1 MAMRYEEAR
10 PLVGAIIRADRADFA
25 DAGFADEC
33 RELLEERSVLVF
45 PEANLTDE
53 EQIDFTDLLGER
65 SDYGAKMPDRDGNVS
80 EIYKVTLDPEVK
92 VDTQYVYATWFWHM
106 DGVTAVQ
113 DPPAAT
119 LLSARNVAGEGGE
132 TEFASTLAAYAAL
145 PERAKAKL
153 DGLRGMH
160 SVYAGV
166 RPMLDFSI
174 RPEDWDGAHSKLE
187 HPLVWTHESGRKSL
201 VLGVQLEEIVGM
213 NLIEARALIQRLME
227 WASQPDFKYRH
238 NWREGDLVMWK
249 NLAALHRVAPYDVAS
264 GRLMHRTS
272 LARMKVP
279 A

>member
-153 DGLRGMH
+153 DGLRGC
-160 SVYAGV
+160 G
-166 RPMLDFSI
+166 RCSI
-174 RPEDWDGAHSKLE
+174 S
-187 HPLVWTHESGRKSL
+187 
-201 VLGVQLEEIVGM
+201 
-213 NLIEARALIQRLME
+213 
-227 WASQPDFKYRH
+227 
-238 NWREGDLVMWK
+238 
-249 NLAALHRVAPYDVAS
+249 AS
-264 GRLMHRTS
+264 GRRTGTVRTAS
-272 LARMKVP
+272 SNTRSSGRTNRAASRWCSACSWKRLSG
-279 A
+279 